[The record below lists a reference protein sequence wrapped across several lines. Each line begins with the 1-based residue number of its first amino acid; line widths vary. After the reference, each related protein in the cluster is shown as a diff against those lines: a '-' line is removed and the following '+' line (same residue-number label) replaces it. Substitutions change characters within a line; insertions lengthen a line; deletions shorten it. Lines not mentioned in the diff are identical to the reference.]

1 MVTRLDSKLA
11 NIRAGRYTRADFVI
25 ADAKDSDVGAGVTA
39 TGFDYSAK
47 PPRRRSRQE
56 FIAQIEEIIKQDVVD
71 IMLLSQS
78 NLELLD
84 ERGAFFG
91 SEVKPAIRGNLET
104 MCWGAVRHGSYVQTP
119 SAPFRDTNLARAV
132 ANYPAHGTDLAL
144 YSVSFS
150 NNVDLDVRTLNAFA
164 EFRAEAARVGF
175 KYFYEVFNP
184 SIDLGFSRDQIGEFV
199 NDNII
204 KSLASV
210 PKAERP
216 LFLKTAYNG
225 PKALEELASFDSE
238 LIVGVLGGGAGT
250 TRDTFELVAQSERY
264 GARLALF
271 GRKIN
276 LAEAP
281 LQLIVL
287 MRAVA
292 DGAIA
297 PEEAV
302 RAYHGELQKLGLTP
316 NRPLADDRAIT
327 EEVLTEAA
335 AKAA

>member
-1 MVTRLDSKLA
+1 MVTRLDRKLA
-11 NIRAGRYTRADFVI
+11 NIRAGRYKPTDFII

-39 TGFDYSAK
+39 TGFDYSVK

-56 FIAQIEEIIKQDVVD
+56 FIAQIEEIIRQDVVD

-78 NLELLD
+78 NLDLLD

-104 MCWGAVRHGSYVQTP
+104 MCWGAVRHGVYTQTA
-119 SAPFRDTNLARAV
+119 SVPFRDANLARAI
-132 ANYPAHGTDLAL
+132 ANYPTTGTDLAL

-150 NNVDLDVRTLNAFA
+150 NNVELDIRTLNAFA
-164 EFRAEAARVGF
+164 EFRAEAARTGF

-184 SIDLGFSRDQIGEFV
+184 SVDLGLDRQQIGEFV
-199 NDNII
+199 NDHII

-210 PKAERP
+210 PRAERP
-216 LFLKTAYNG
+216 LFLKTPYNG
-225 PKALEELASFDSE
+225 PKALEELVNFDSD

-281 LQLIVL
+281 LNLIVL

-292 DGAIA
+292 DGAIG

-316 NRPLADDRAIT
+316 NRSLADDRVIT
-327 EEVLTEAA
+327 EDVLKVAA